1 MLRKISTL
9 FVAVAMLST
18 LVFAQNR
25 AILTPDNQLIPVNG
39 DVREAIDGAKLIPH
53 NGRAVKNV
61 IVTGNKTNSSKG
73 TIDTLSVFEE
83 LGLSRNVNF
92 GFFSQDVMIQ
102 WYVAPADLYIKAVA
116 FTVSDAGG
124 FDAGYK
130 VNVMIVGTDLTASEV
145 AGLLQGGEATY
156 VGYYPSD
163 TYMTSRAPFPWWGN
177 GDWVAG
183 TEGVPEVWKYD
194 LWSDFGD
201 GYPTTG
207 VASTDSVVY
216 NWVVLNDALGFEPD
230 MIQRGQ
236 VFGIAI
242 QHNGTDP
249 AQPDGE
255 RIGFLSNKVGA
266 PHCGY
271 KYYAAGRLDPPNDA
285 GWWTRKYTWD
295 FVAEVDLVGDRPP
308 VIMDVPQLVTTL
320 STDPREVTATVTD
333 DNPSGGN
340 AGVASVELQYSTDD
354 MTTWNSIAMTANGD
368 VYSAEIPGQ
377 SPGTHV
383 YYKVV
388 ATDVE
393 GNTAENGPYDYYIY
407 APYNYNLVLYNGYP
421 QSDDFLMAYYFNGDT
436 LGYVDNMDLWCY
448 GVAEATLFSPH
459 YKNIYEI
466 TSKGPVAIYNDDIA
480 AWLASASDNN
490 YALYGDE
497 WLGYQSN
504 WTNGPHGPGEFHY
517 DVLGITYEYNDVNFN
532 ANGDQTNPYPLTA
545 VEGSLLGGEVAASV
559 ANYGDQL
566 IYNPYA
572 IYGISNWLDAVDF
585 ETDVEVDYTTVP
597 VGATDSKPVA
607 GHRTLAAG
615 NKIVFMAFD
624 PLYLTSDS
632 VWYGVTPMSPLIQT
646 CNWFGVPVSVDD
658 EVIPTEFEL
667 SQNYP
672 NPFNPT
678 TVIKYTLPKEANV
691 TLKVYN
697 LVGQEVATLV
707 NANQAQGIYE
717 VTFDA
722 SNLSSGV
729 YFYTLNAG
737 NFSVTKK
744 MMLLK

>member
-25 AILTPDNQLIPVNG
+25 AILTPDNQLIPVKG
-39 DVREAIDGAKLIPH
+39 DIREAIEGAKLIPH
-53 NGRAVKNV
+53 NGREVKNV
-61 IVTGNKTNSSKG
+61 IVTGSETTSAKG

-83 LGLSRNVNF
+83 LALQRNVNF

-102 WYVAPADLYIKAVA
+102 WYVAPADLYIKAIA
-116 FTVSDAGG
+116 FTISDASG
-124 FDAGYK
+124 FDAGNDVK
-130 VNVMIVGTDLTASEV
+130 VSIVGTDLTGDEI
-145 AGLLQGGEATY
+145 AGLLMDGNPTWL
-156 VGYYPSD
+156 GYYPTDS
-163 TYMTSRAPFPWWGN
+163 YLGGKAPFPWFGN
-177 GDWVAG
+177 GDWIPA
-183 TEGVPEVWKYD
+183 TEGVPEIWKYD

-207 VASTDSVVY
+207 VASGDDIIY

-242 QHNGTDP
+242 QHGGQN
-249 AQPDGE
+249 AEQPDEE

-266 PHCGY
+266 AHPGY
-271 KYYAAGRLDPPNDA
+271 KYYSMGRMSADDG

-295 FVAEVDLVGDRPP
+295 FVAQVDLVGDRPP
-308 VIMDVPQLVTTL
+308 VISDVTQLATTL
-320 STDPREVTATVTD
+320 STDPREVSATVTD

-340 AGVASVELQYSTDD
+340 AGVASVELQYSTDE
-354 MTTWNSIAMTANGD
+354 MASWNSVAMTANGD

-377 SPGTHV
+377 SAGTHV

-393 GNTAENGPYDYYIY
+393 GNVAENGPFDYYIY
-407 APYNYNLVLYNGYP
+407 APYNASLVLYNGYP
-421 QSDDFLMAYYFNGDT
+421 AGDDFLMSYYFYGAPDYLANF
-436 LGYVDNMDLWCY
+436 DLWCY
-448 GVAEATLFSPH
+448 GGADAELFPY
-459 YKNIYEI
+459 YKNVYEL
-466 TSKGPVAIYNDDIA
+466 TSKGPSYIYSDAIA
-480 AWLASASDNN
+480 AWLAGAADNN
-490 YALYGDE
+490 YALFGDE
-497 WLGYQSN
+497 WLGAQSGWAN
-504 WTNGPHGPGEFHY
+504 IAHNPGEFHY
-517 DVLGITYEYNDVNFN
+517 DVLGITFEYNDVNYG
-532 ANGDQTNPYPLTA
+532 ASGDQVNPYPLFA
-545 VEGSLLGGEVAASV
+545 VEGSLLGGDVAAAV
-559 ANYGDQL
+559 AGFGDTL
-566 IYNPYA
+566 AYDPYA
-572 IYGISNWLDAVDF
+572 IYSVQNWLDAVDF
-585 ETDVEVDYTTVP
+585 TEDVEVDYTTIP
-597 VGATDSKPVA
+597 VGMEEQKPVG
-607 GHRTLAAG
+607 GHRTLDAG
-615 NKIVFMAFD
+615 NKVVFMAFD

-632 VWYGVTPMSPLIQT
+632 AWYGITNISPLIET
-646 CNWFGVPVSVDD
+646 CDWFGVPVSVED
-658 EVIPTEFEL
+658 EAVPTKFEL

-678 TVIKYTLPKEANV
+678 TVIKYALPKEANV

-707 NANQAQGIYE
+707 NANQAQGTYQ

-729 YFYTLNAG
+729 YFYTLKAG
-737 NFSVTKK
+737 NYTVTKK